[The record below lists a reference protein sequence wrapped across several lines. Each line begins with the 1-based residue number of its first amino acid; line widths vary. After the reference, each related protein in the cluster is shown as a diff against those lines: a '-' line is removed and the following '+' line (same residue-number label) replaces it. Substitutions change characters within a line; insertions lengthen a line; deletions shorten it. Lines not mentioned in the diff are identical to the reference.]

1 MGNCE
6 TCENVDRKS
15 STNVVLKDN
24 LLSEPQSLA
33 PSFYELP

>member
-15 STNVVLKDN
+15 STNVVLKEN
-24 LLSEPQSLA
+24 LIPEPDFS
-33 PSFYELP
+33 PKFYELP